1 MTWWKRKIDLK
12 GEVLFRGGLAPSLKD
27 MSALS
32 SAGVTVT
39 PIATGKD
46 EIWAANLNHPNWGVA
61 RLAARRGATPPPDV
75 VAQFASGLTEKERE
89 AIMRDARSV
98 LNLDMTPQTG
108 DVLRDRK
115 QLLRFMAAVLGND
128 GIAGFD
134 LMAQMFWSPERLA
147 EELQNDAPLDII
159 HIHVLHFVKQPGGVW
174 LHSHGLGEMG
184 FVDFDVLRPA
194 EALTTHQFDLLR
206 AVAFSIVEGVSSGL
220 IEPAV
225 GGPPVDLIDA
235 TAFMRSAS
243 AADAALRDP
252 DDHSHRRVVCCDPPA
267 EGLMARLFKAKG
279 ARPSALLSEGMNEG
293 KHLVRFSDTATDLAA
308 ERARGSLSSFEGFQ
322 TEFADLQCTALVKL
336 GYPTDDD
343 DGREHLWFEAHG
355 MNSGKIDATLLNEP
369 FNVSQL
375 KSGGRNEHAAEL
387 LTDWAIATP
396 LGQLTPRSLELARRL
411 REKRPM
417 ILEWLAQQKER

>member
-1 MTWWKRKIDLK
+1 
-12 GEVLFRGGLAPSLKD
+12 
-27 MSALS
+27 
-32 SAGVTVT
+32 
-39 PIATGKD
+39 
-46 EIWAANLNHPNWGVA
+46 
-61 RLAARRGATPPPDV
+61 
-75 VAQFASGLTEKERE
+75 
-89 AIMRDARSV
+89 
-98 LNLDMTPQTG
+98 
-108 DVLRDRK
+108 
-115 QLLRFMAAVLGND
+115 
-128 GIAGFD
+128 
-134 LMAQMFWSPERLA
+134 
-147 EELQNDAPLDII
+147 
-159 HIHVLHFVKQPGGVW
+159 
-174 LHSHGLGEMG
+174 
-184 FVDFDVLRPA
+184 
-194 EALTTHQFDLLR
+194 
-206 AVAFSIVEGVSSGL
+206 
-220 IEPAV
+220 
-225 GGPPVDLIDA
+225 
-235 TAFMRSAS
+235 
-243 AADAALRDP
+243 
-252 DDHSHRRVVCCDPPA
+252 
-267 EGLMARLFKAKG
+267 MARLFKAKG